1 GGNNW
6 SKGQDLSK
14 GQITAPLMRSASAAE
29 KRCKPFLS
37 SSLRRN
43 RYRSHRLART
53 MPYKLGMNIR
63 VERFSEE
70 QRTVLRIAGRLQ
82 SADVSELDKETQ
94 SVEGPLT
101 LDLSELMSADNAGI
115 ERLRELQAQGAEMRG
130 ASRYMQMLL
139 DPNS

>member
-1 GGNNW
+1 
-6 SKGQDLSK
+6 
-14 GQITAPLMRSASAAE
+14 
-29 KRCKPFLS
+29 
-37 SSLRRN
+37 
-43 RYRSHRLART
+43 